1 MTQSYSKM
9 AGVSV
14 NISDP
19 IIGNVSRATQIRLSD
34 SLESYSHVHSA
45 DFGYKSATFT
55 TKVSPSDVGDWLEW
69 GLARHVETFGA
80 DSEKV
85 WEGFIDRVSISFG
98 SLSATRGP
106 LFDIANRVSVVYTP
120 IIDAEVDPVITGTE
134 TETPIAEDT
143 DSQARYGIIE
153 KVISGGQR
161 LDDGTTD
168 EAEEIRDLYLAEMA
182 YPYTDE
188 QINVGSSVYPVMTV
202 ECLGYKHWLNAY
214 VHNDYAV
221 STVTLD
227 TKIKYVL
234 NSDPNSIFSTD
245 QSNIDANAQLTNR
258 LDDQNRF
265 GGTIIEDIVGL
276 GDGSDNRWLFKVLDD
291 RICYY
296 EAIPTSIEYYHNL
309 SGTGRTNIVGAV
321 NGLSIEPWQMRAGKW
336 IQITDFLIGEGEYD
350 TMRKDPRIVFAEEV
364 TYTMP
369 FGLSITGSK
378 ISKLTQRLKQL
389 GVGAA

>member
-1 MTQSYSKM
+1 MLGNYSRLV
-9 AGVSV
+9 GISV

-19 IIGNVSRATQIRLSD
+19 VVGNVSLGTRIRFSNN
-34 SLESYSHVHSA
+34 LESYSHVNA
-45 DFGYKSATFT
+45 ANFGYKSATFT
-55 TKVSPSDVGDWLEW
+55 VKISPYEVSDWLEY
-69 GLARHVETFGA
+69 GLARHVETIGVSG
-80 DSEKV
+80 DTV

-120 IIDAEVDPVITGTE
+120 IIDANVNPVVTGSE

-143 DSQARYGIIE
+143 DSQDRYGIIE

-188 QINVGSSVYPVMTV
+188 QINIGSSVYPILTV

-214 VHNDYAV
+214 VHNDYV
-221 STVTLD
+221 PSTVTLD

-276 GDGSDNRWLFKVLDD
+276 GDGSDNRWLFKVLNG

-296 EAIPTSIEYYHNL
+296 EAVPTSIEYYHSL
-309 SGTGRTNIVGAV
+309 SGTDRSNISSVVEGI
-321 NGLSIEPWQMRAGKW
+321 SIEPWQMQAGKW
-336 IQITDFLIGEGEYD
+336 IQITDFLIGEGSYN
-350 TMRKDPRIVFAEEV
+350 TMREDPRIVFAEEV

-369 FGLSITGSK
+369 FGLAITGSK

-389 GVGAA
+389 GVGGA